1 MGGAFFGRRTAM
13 PDPTT
18 PITLAGILSGWLITV
33 AAIFPL
39 ANPLEAIPMF
49 LEVTAKQTKPQRARQ
64 MLRACVFAGLLMAG
78 SLLLGR
84 VLLRLVGVS
93 APAVLGAG
101 GLIVVGLGF
110 RMLITG
116 KAGLPAEERS
126 RTDHDYSLIPL
137 AFPGVCG
144 PGAIAALISGS
155 AYIQR
160 LGSPKQVLVGYGV
173 ALAGITTVCIAAWII
188 LRLSGPI
195 ARWLGRD
202 GLDAM
207 CRFLGMLL
215 IVIGVQLLADGVSG
229 LVAAARSS
237 GPPSSIPVVGGGG
250 T

>member
-1 MGGAFFGRRTAM
+1 M

-18 PITLAGILSGWLITV
+18 PITIAGIFNGWLITV

-49 LEVTAKQTKPQRARQ
+49 LDVTAKQTKAERARQ
-64 MLRACVFAGLLMAG
+64 MLRACVYAGLLMAG
-78 SLLLGR
+78 ALLTGR

-93 APAVLGAG
+93 APAVLAAG

-116 KAGLPAEERS
+116 KAGLPAGEQARA
-126 RTDHDYSLIPL
+126 DHDCSLIPL

-160 LGSPKQVLVGYGV
+160 LGSPEQVLVGYGV

-188 LRLSGPI
+188 LRLSGRI
-195 ARWLGRD
+195 ARSLGSN
-202 GLDAM
+202 GLDAL
-207 CRFLGMLL
+207 CRFLGLLL

-229 LVAAARSS
+229 LVLAARNS
-237 GPPSSIPVVGGGG
+237 PPPPSIPVVGGDAK
-250 T
+250 